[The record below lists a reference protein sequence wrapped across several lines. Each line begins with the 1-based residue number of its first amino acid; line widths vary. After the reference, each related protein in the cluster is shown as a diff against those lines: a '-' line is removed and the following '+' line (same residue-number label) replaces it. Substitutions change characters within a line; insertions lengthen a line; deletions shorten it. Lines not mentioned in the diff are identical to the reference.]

1 MNSITRKTA
10 IAVGLACAIGAAT
23 AATEQDAARLGK
35 DLTPSG
41 AEKAGNKD
49 GSIPAWSGADPQ
61 LPGWAYGKKR
71 ADYWKHKGEKPLF
84 SIDAANVDKY
94 ADKLSAGQIATIKQI
109 KGYRMD
115 VYPSHRD
122 CGAPD
127 FVADNTKKNVG
138 KAQLGAD
145 GWSLKEATV
154 PGFPFPLPANGAEA
168 MWNAKM
174 RYRGVGILFP
184 HINTAVSPRKG
195 GTEWIIAGQELTIYY
210 PWGEKGSSSLGKFP
224 PVEYYILFQYDSPT
238 ALAGQA
244 LTVTFFLNQPGS
256 ETFYYFP
263 GQRRVRRMPTYSY
276 DSPQIGLENQ
286 YTLDEPMV
294 FNGTID
300 RFDWKIVGK
309 KEMYVGYNAFGAY
322 DFTAKFKD
330 VARDDAIDPAARR
343 YELHRVWVVEATVK
357 SGMRHTAP
365 KRTFYLDEDSWSV
378 MAADDYDGQGKL
390 FKYREGY
397 LIPSYETG
405 TCDVTSFVQYN
416 LAEGRY
422 VFDMN
427 PVGGGKDMRW
437 VTVPDGPRFKPS
449 YYSAETLRA
458 ISDR

>member
-1 MNSITRKTA
+1 MKSIKIKSAVA
-10 IAVGLACAIGAAT
+10 IAAACIAGAAMG
-23 AATEQDAARLGK
+23 AGEQDAARLGK
-35 DLTPSG
+35 DLTPAG
-41 AEKAGNKD
+41 AEPGANKD
-49 GSIPAWSGADPQ
+49 GSIPAWSGTAAPM
-61 LPGWAYGKKR
+61 PGWEYGKKR
-71 ADYWKHKGEKPLF
+71 VDYWKHKGDKPLF
-84 SIDAANVDKY
+84 SIDASNVDKY
-94 ADKLSAGQIATIKQI
+94 ADKLAAGQVAVIKQI

-115 VYPSHRD
+115 VYASHRE
-122 CGAPD
+122 CGMPD
-127 FVADNTKKNVG
+127 FVVENTKKNVA
-138 KAQLGAD
+138 KAKLAAD
-145 GWSLKEATV
+145 GWGLADAVV
-154 PGFPFPLPANGAEA
+154 PGLPFPIPANGTQA

-195 GTEWIIAGQELTIYY
+195 STDWIIAGQELTFYY
-210 PWGEKGSSSLGKFP
+210 PWGVKGSNDLGKYP
-224 PVEYYILFQYDSPT
+224 PVEYYVLFQYDSPP

-244 LTVTFFLNQPGS
+244 LSVTFFLDKPGS

-322 DFTAKFKD
+322 DFTAKFQD
-330 VARDDAIDPAARR
+330 VAHDDAIVASARR
-343 YELHRVWVVEATVK
+343 YELHRVWVIEATVK
-357 SGMRHTAP
+357 AGMRHTAP
-365 KRTFYLDEDSWSV
+365 KRTFYLDEDSWGV
-378 MAADDYDGQGKL
+378 MAADDYDAQGKL

-405 TCDVTSFVQYN
+405 TCDVTSFAQYN

-422 VFDMN
+422 LFDMN

-437 VTVPDGPRFKPS
+437 VVEAGGPRFNPS
-449 YYSAETLRA
+449 YFSAENVRA
-458 ISDR
+458 ISER